1 MDGFVIEFI
10 RIRRGNTMDKIVQD
24 ALEEAENDA
33 ERDVETGKETAR
45 GAPQSETTEEAETQ
59 PASAEHTA
67 TKETG
72 EAGTSDEEFEAR
84 TSDEELQE
92 VLEDLKTTITVVGC
106 GGGGCN
112 TINRMFHEGIEGA
125 RTVAT
130 NTDVQHL
137 VDIEADEKILIGEQ
151 KTGGRGAGSVPQV
164 GEEAAIESENA
175 IKAQIEGSDM
185 VFVTAGLGGGTG
197 TGSAPVV
204 AQAAQDE
211 GALTIAIVTTPFTA
225 EGEVRRNN
233 AEAGLERL
241 REVADTV
248 IVVPNDRLVESV
260 GGLPVDRAFRVA
272 DEVLMR
278 SVKGITELITKPGLV
293 NLDFAD
299 VRTVMESGGVAMIG
313 LGESDTEDKASES
326 VKKALRS
333 PLLDVNI
340 DGASSALVNVTGGN
354 DMTIEEAEG
363 VVDDIYDRID
373 DDARII
379 WGTSVDEELEGSM
392 RTMIVVTGVESPQIY
407 GDEDAVSETEATP
420 PTDTST
426 DASTSGID
434 YVE

>member
-1 MDGFVIEFI
+1 
-10 RIRRGNTMDKIVQD
+10 MDKIVQD
-24 ALEEAENDA
+24 ALEEAEDDA
-33 ERDVETGKETAR
+33 GREVDGSAAPAGGAVKEDTETETEKEKDEGYSPGTTDH
-45 GAPQSETTEEAETQ
+45 TTEK
-59 PASAEHTA
+59 P
-67 TKETG
+67 TG
-72 EAGTSDEEFEAR
+72 ESSSESEPESEVDALT
-84 TSDEELQE
+84 TDEELEE
-92 VLEDLKTTITVVGC
+92 VLEDLQTTITVFGC

-112 TINRMFHEGIEGA
+112 TINRMFNEGIEGA

-137 VDIEADEKILIGEQ
+137 VDIDADENILIGEQ

-164 GEEAAIESENA
+164 GEEAAIESQDA
-175 IKAQIEGSDM
+175 IRAQIEGSDM

-204 AQAAQDE
+204 AQAAQEED
-211 GALTIAIVTTPFTA
+211 ALTIAIVTTPFTA

-248 IVVPNDRLVESV
+248 IVVPNDRLIESV

-313 LGESDTEDKASES
+313 LGESDTENKAEES
-326 VKKALRS
+326 VTKALRS

-340 DGASSALVNVTGGN
+340 EGASSALVNVTGGS

-373 DDARII
+373 EDARII
-379 WGTSVDEELEGSM
+379 WGTSVDEEIEGTM

-407 GDEDAVSETEATP
+407 GREAEGDGDEKEAPETSAAAE
-420 PTDTST
+420 
-426 DASTSGID
+426 GID

>member
-1 MDGFVIEFI
+1 
-10 RIRRGNTMDKIVQD
+10 MDKIVQD
-24 ALEEAENDA
+24 ALEEAEKDGGREGNVKRGGEEAGKKTDTGSA
-33 ERDVETGKETAR
+33 EKTPSFDPSGSTEAEANKETDE
-45 GAPQSETTEEAETQ
+45 S
-59 PASAEHTA
+59 
-67 TKETG
+67 
-72 EAGTSDEEFEAR
+72 GTSEDIDAR
-84 TSDEELQE
+84 TSDEELRE
-92 VLEDLKTTITVVGC
+92 VLDDLKTTITVVGC

-112 TINRMFHEGIEGA
+112 TINRMFEEGIEGA

-137 VDIEADEKILIGEQ
+137 VDIEADEKILIGEE

-164 GEEAAIESENA
+164 GEEAAIESQEA
-175 IKAQIEGSDM
+175 IRSQIEGSDM

-260 GGLPVDRAFRVA
+260 GGLPVKRAFRVA

-313 LGESDTEDKASES
+313 LGESDTENKAEES
-326 VKKALRS
+326 VQKALRS

-373 DDARII
+373 SDARII

-407 GDEDAVSETEATP
+407 GDEVTRGSEKTGETGTPAT
-420 PTDTST
+420 DVST

>member
-1 MDGFVIEFI
+1 
-10 RIRRGNTMDKIVQD
+10 MDKIVQD
-24 ALEEAENDA
+24 ALEQAEEDA
-33 ERDVETGKETAR
+33 GRDVDDETGA
-45 GAPQSETTEEAETQ
+45 APSTEKTEKKTSEPSPER
-59 PASAEHTA
+59 TA

-72 EAGTSDEEFEAR
+72 GSDASTDDVDAR

-137 VDIEADEKILIGEQ
+137 VDIEADEKILIGEE

-164 GEEAAIESENA
+164 GEEAAIESEDA
-175 IKAQIEGSDM
+175 IHAQIEGSDM

-204 AQAAQDE
+204 AQAAQEE

-248 IVVPNDRLVESV
+248 IVVPNDRLIDSV

-313 LGESDTEDKASES
+313 LGESDTDNKAEES
-326 VKKALRS
+326 VQKALRS

-407 GDEDAVSETEATP
+407 GDEDEAAPEKSATGRGADTATGATP
-420 PTDTST
+420 DTST
-426 DASTSGID
+426 DSSTSGID